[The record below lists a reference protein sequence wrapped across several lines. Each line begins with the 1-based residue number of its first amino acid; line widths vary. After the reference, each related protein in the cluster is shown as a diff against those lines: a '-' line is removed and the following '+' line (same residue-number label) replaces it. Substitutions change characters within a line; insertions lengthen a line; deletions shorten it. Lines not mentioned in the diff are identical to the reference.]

1 MVFVLMSFVFEMM
14 MFVFSGI
21 LDEVAVSLNVSIARS
36 GLLSTMSAYGAAFG
50 APITVIVFRKSDRS
64 KMLKIML
71 FLTIVTTLAFV
82 CAQNFGQLLV
92 TRLSMGV
99 SANSYNVL
107 AISTVVALSSEERQG
122 RAMALYMMG
131 ASIAQV
137 IGIPLTRALLSVF
150 DWRGIFWL
158 LNIIMTFS
166 LVYFKMRLPEGDRG
180 SAKVDLRSELRFFRD
195 GKALSVVVYALV
207 INVAYGAF
215 HTYIA
220 PYLVLLFPSVEPL
233 MSVILVLSGIA
244 GFAGNLAGGYV
255 ADRIGY
261 AKSMLLGAALETV
274 LTLLILVCQPIKWL
288 SVLLILLWVVSA
300 WFAGLQVNIGIAQ
313 ETHNSSFMIS
323 VNKSMILLGIAI
335 GSSLAAIVISLSR
348 IENIV
353 YLVLLASLVSLLV
366 QWSSM
371 KKYS

>member
-1 MVFVLMSFVFEMM
+1 
-14 MFVFSGI
+14 
-21 LDEVAVSLNVSIARS
+21 
-36 GLLSTMSAYGAAFG
+36 
-50 APITVIVFRKSDRS
+50 
-64 KMLKIML
+64 
-71 FLTIVTTLAFV
+71 
-82 CAQNFGQLLV
+82 
-92 TRLSMGV
+92 MGK
-99 SANSYNVL
+99 
-107 AISTVVALSSEERQG
+107 
-122 RAMALYMMG
+122 
-131 ASIAQV
+131 
-137 IGIPLTRALLSVF
+137 P
-150 DWRGIFWL
+150 
-158 LNIIMTFS
+158 
-166 LVYFKMRLPEGDRG
+166 
-180 SAKVDLRSELRFFRD
+180 
-195 GKALSVVVYALV
+195 LSVVLYSPSDY
-207 INVAYGAF
+207 VAYGAF

-220 PYLVLLFPSVEPL
+220 PYWSFSSVRRTL